1 MQIYGL
7 KNDFFFNF
15 VTKIIINGTYVAVH
29 ATLKSPIGL
38 LFDAC
43 VLFHRLRGDR
53 GCHFRGVIHLRV
65 SRGRTDSPPCL
76 TTRKSHDAYSNQEH
90 NTNLSHCLT
99 F

>member
-15 VTKIIINGTYVAVH
+15 VTKIIKNGTYVAIH

-43 VLFHRLRGDR
+43 ILFHRLRGDSRSRFGGVVLLNVGR
-53 GCHFRGVIHLRV
+53 G
-65 SRGRTDSPPCL
+65 
-76 TTRKSHDAYSNQEH
+76 
-90 NTNLSHCLT
+90 
-99 F
+99 